1 MQSLSELAASVHE
14 DGFFQRLLAQVD
26 DWDALLELRDSDS
39 FDSRWVQACT
49 MVDSHEH
56 VAPASAEQVWQLREQ
71 VFKACFRITRNA
83 EVAACV
89 SDDIGLL
96 GDALGKQV
104 MTPWL
109 HEMLAAYQAG
119 RFPS

>member
-1 MQSLSELAASVHE
+1 MQSLAELKAVVHQN
-14 DGFFQRLLAQVD
+14 DFFQRLLGNID
-26 DWDALLELRDSDS
+26 DWDAVLELRDSDS
-39 FDSRWVQACT
+39 FDGRWVQACT
-49 MVDSHEH
+49 VVDSREH
-56 VAPASAEQVWQLREQ
+56 AAATVAEEVRQLREF

-96 GDALGKQV
+96 GDALSKQV

-109 HEMLAAYQAG
+109 DEMLAAYCEG
-119 RFPS
+119 RLPA